1 MEKVLKSVG
10 RHIVA
15 ELWGCNRELL
25 DDVKAVQKFMNEAAQ
40 VSGATVLNSTFHTFQ
55 PHGVSGAVIIAES
68 HLSIHT
74 WSEISL
80 ASVDIY
86 TCGERADPWLA
97 FKYLVK
103 AFQAKYYS
111 VFEIKRGMFEADKNF
126 DITHLYVKQNTLVKK
141 A

>member
-1 MEKVLKSVG
+1 MEKTLKSVG

-80 ASVDIY
+80 ASIDIY
-86 TCGERADPWLA
+86 TCGENVDPWLA

-103 AFQAKYYS
+103 AFQSKYYS

-126 DITHLYVKQNTLVKK
+126 DITHLYTKQNTLVEKS
-141 A
+141 